1 MDELLD
7 QFLIEGREQVQQAT
21 DDLLALERHPGD
33 AARIDSVF
41 RAIHTLK
48 GSAGLFDV
56 APLSAMMHA
65 AEDLI
70 GALRDGRMGADRT
83 TTDALL
89 ACVGAT
95 EEWIDALARTGA
107 LPHDADAR
115 GRVLLAALR
124 APLAGPAEP
133 VAVAWLLPL
142 LGRHGAVVETARAAG
157 QSLTGLRYTPA
168 RDCFFLGDDPL
179 AVLRA
184 VPDLVALDV
193 EGSEPWV
200 IETFDPFACTLVI
213 EALST
218 APPDAI
224 ASAFR
229 FVADQVVIEPAAM
242 PAEAAAEPRPTEN
255 TAEPVQ
261 RTLRI
266 DASRVDAMVDMIGEL
281 IVAKNGLGHLVAQ
294 AATAAP
300 ALAKALVASH
310 ADIERLIGE
319 MHRSVMG
326 ARMVALSQT
335 TRRFPRLVRDIAAQ
349 LDRQVQFDV
358 TGAEIEADKAVV
370 DGLYEPLLHMLR
382 NAIDHGIEP
391 PAVRLAAGKPAAG
404 RVALAITR
412 DGDKMI
418 ITVTDDGAGI
428 DPARLRAVAKTRKL
442 ASDAA
447 IDALDDAL
455 VLDLLFA
462 PGFSTTTAVT
472 AISGRGVGM
481 DAVRAAVQAMGGQA
495 TITSRLGAG
504 SAVRLALPQRVAITT
519 AVVVRVG
526 DERYGV
532 PIDIVVETARIAWA
546 DILPVQGGQA
556 FVLRDR
562 TIPLL
567 PLAALLHLPASPAAS
582 HARVLIVALGDQIVG
597 LAVDGFDGRHEI
609 LLRPLSGLLAAM
621 PGLLGG
627 ALMGDGRVLM
637 VLDLPGLIG

>member
-7 QFLIEGREQVQQAT
+7 QFLIEGREQIQQAA
-21 DDLLALERHPGD
+21 DDLLALERDPGD

-48 GSAGLFDV
+48 GSAGLFDLL
-56 APLSAMMHA
+56 PLSAVMHA

-70 GALRDGRMGADRT
+70 GALREGRLAGDRAT
-83 TTDALL
+83 IDALL
-89 ACVGAT
+89 AGVGVA
-95 EEWIDALARTGA
+95 EAWINALARNGGLPPGA
-107 LPHDADAR
+107 AAQ
-115 GRVLLAALR
+115 GRSLVAALR

-133 VAVAWLLPL
+133 VSAAWLPAL
-142 LGRHGAVVETARAAG
+142 LDQHGGAVEMARDAG
-157 QSLTGLRYTPA
+157 QGLTGLRYIPA

-179 AVLRA
+179 ALLRT
-184 VPDLVALDV
+184 VPGLVALSV
-193 EGSEPWV
+193 AGSEPWV
-200 IETFDPFACTLVI
+200 TETFDPFACTLVI

-218 APPDAI
+218 APPDDI
-224 ASAFR
+224 AAVFR
-229 FVADQVVIEPAAM
+229 FVADQVVIEPAVIAAQT
-242 PAEAAAEPRPTEN
+242 PAEPGGAEPRPG
-255 TAEPVQ
+255 EPVQ

-266 DASRVDAMVDMIGEL
+266 DASRVDTMVDLIGEL

-294 AATAAP
+294 AEP
-300 ALAKALVASH
+300 GLAKALTASH
-310 ADIERLIGE
+310 ADIERLIGQ
-319 MHRSVMG
+319 MHRAVMG
-326 ARMVALSQT
+326 ARMVPLSQT

-349 LDRQVQFDV
+349 LDRPVQFDI

-391 PAVRLAAGKPAAG
+391 PEVRLAVGKPAAG
-404 RVALAITR
+404 RVTLAVSR
-412 DGDKMI
+412 DGDRMVI
-418 ITVTDDGAGI
+418 AVSDDGAGI
-428 DPARLRAVAKTRKL
+428 DPERLRAVAASRKL
-442 ASDAA
+442 ATDG
-447 IDALDDAL
+447 LDDAA

-472 AISGRGVGM
+472 SISGRGVGM
-481 DAVRAAVQAMGGQA
+481 DAVRAAVQAMGGHA

-504 SAVRLALPQRVAITT
+504 SAVRLTLPQRVAITT
-519 AVVVRVG
+519 AVVVRVAG
-526 DERYGV
+526 ERYGV

-567 PLAALLHLPASPAAS
+567 HLTALLHLPASPDSS
-582 HARVLIVALGDQIVG
+582 HARVLIVALGDQMVG
-597 LAVDGFDGRHEI
+597 LVVDGFDGRREI

>member
-48 GSAGLFDV
+48 GSAGLFDLV
-56 APLSAMMHA
+56 PMSTAMHA

-70 GALRDGRMGADRT
+70 GALREGRLVADRA

-107 LPHDADAR
+107 LPPSADAR
-115 GRVLLAALR
+115 GRNLVAALR
-124 APLAGPAEP
+124 APLTGPAEP
-133 VAVAWLLPL
+133 ASIAWLPAL
-142 LGRHGAVVETARAAG
+142 LGRHGGVVETARAAG
-157 QSLTGLRYTPA
+157 RGLTGLRYTPA

-179 AVLRA
+179 AVLRG
-184 VPDLVALDV
+184 VPGMVALDV
-193 EGSEPWV
+193 EGSEAWV
-200 IETFDPFACTLVI
+200 TETFDPFACTLVI
-213 EALST
+213 DALST
-218 APPDAI
+218 APPDEI
-224 ASAFR
+224 AAVFR
-229 FVADQVVIEPAAM
+229 FVADQVVIEPAVK
-242 PAEAAAEPRPTEN
+242 PGENFAEPSQADT
-255 TAEPVQ
+255 TADPVL

-266 DASRVDAMVDMIGEL
+266 DASRVDTMVDVIGEL

-300 ALAKALVASH
+300 GLAKALTVSH

-319 MHRSVMG
+319 MHRAVMG
-326 ARMVALSQT
+326 ARMVPLSRT

-349 LDRQVQFDV
+349 LGRQVQFEI
-358 TGAEIEADKAVV
+358 TGAEVEADKAVV

-391 PAVRLAAGKPAAG
+391 PAMRLAAGKQAAG
-404 RVALAITR
+404 RVGLAITR
-412 DGDKMI
+412 DGDRI
-418 ITVTDDGAGI
+418 VVAVSDDGAGI
-428 DPARLRAVAKTRKL
+428 DPARLRDVARVRKL
-442 ASDAA
+442 AVDG
-447 IDALDDAL
+447 LDDAA

-462 PGFSTTTAVT
+462 PGFSTTEAVT
-472 AISGRGVGM
+472 SISGRGVGM
-481 DAVRAAVQAMGGQA
+481 DAVRAAVQAMGGHA
-495 TITSRLGAG
+495 AITSRLGAG
-504 SAVRLALPQRVAITT
+504 SAVRLVLPQRVAITT
-519 AVVVRVG
+519 AVVVRTG

-532 PIDIVVETARIAWA
+532 PIDIVVQTARIAWA
-546 DILPVQGGQA
+546 DVMPVQGGQA

-567 PLAALLHLPASPAAS
+567 HLAALLHLPARPASS
-582 HARVLIVALGDQIVG
+582 HARVLIVTLADQLVG

-609 LLRPLSGLLAAM
+609 LLRPLNGILAAM
-621 PGLLGG
+621 PGVLGG